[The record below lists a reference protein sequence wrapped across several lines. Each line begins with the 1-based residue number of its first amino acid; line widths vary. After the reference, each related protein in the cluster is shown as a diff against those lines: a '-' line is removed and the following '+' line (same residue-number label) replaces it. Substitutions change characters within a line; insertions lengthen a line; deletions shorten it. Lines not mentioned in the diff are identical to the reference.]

1 MALEAGVPTSPYRDP
16 TGSLEGSRDTDE
28 GIVVSTEP
36 DICLT
41 PSGGT
46 MVPVGYNICAKQADD
61 ARTTPTV
68 KLTSLRS
75 HNMAS
80 LITTCHGDEAGTGG
94 GVKSGTHNGICE
106 PKGHSATV
114 YSEGKQM
121 IRHTDEWW
129 MNNRNTVG
137 KLIYVKDAGAYGRW
151 FEAQAR
157 RVQQARATT
166 PQTAT
171 DAPQGPV
178 PNASN
183 DNVGSPSSARPNS
196 PPPEPAVP
204 TPTTSE
210 PGSTTPSGDPGR
222 PSIKPGLGIAAELGL
237 IGAAIQQ
244 LGHIGYLYQNA
255 PVVDIHGNVVTP
267 ESIEQNLAKQA
278 GFDNVAEFKEW
289 ARQQTQV
296 VRVTGSP
303 KSPKDEICD
312 AACKCKQ
319 DRGGAR
325 TYTECVAKKLR
336 DKYYDQNGPKRDDGS
351 PRYPT
356 SPTADGPRPEV
367 SYDPSS
373 NFQAAPSKNTPGMPS
388 SQVPISGMPRP
399 DISWWSG
406 GKLTQIYELKF
417 ANDRDT
423 PMQRDGYY
431 QNIARANGLDPKR
444 DLIRVDVDK
453 DCSCGPSGGKSK

>member
-1 MALEAGVPTSPYRDP
+1 MAREIGVPTSPYRDP

-46 MVPVGYNICAKQADD
+46 MVPVGYNIWAKQADD

-106 PKGHSATV
+106 PKGHSSNV

-157 RVQQARATT
+157 KVQVAQAAPTT
-166 PQTAT
+166 KSDIPT
-171 DAPQGPV
+171 PVLGLMGPAGV
-178 PNASN
+178 AADSGPAAA
-183 DNVGSPSSARPNS
+183 GLGGSSAIVGGS
-196 PPPEPAVP
+196 AIPAG
-204 TPTTSE
+204 E
-210 PGSTTPSGDPGR
+210 IAGGSLVAGGALAGGLVAGSL
-222 PSIKPGLGIAAELGL
+222 GLG
-237 IGAAIQQ
+237 
-244 LGHIGYLYQNA
+244 YLVQR
-255 PVVDIHGNVVTP
+255 DIEANP
-267 ESIEQNLAKQA
+267 ESYAQVVNPDFPEQYIYAQSILAKRK
-278 GFDNVAEFKEW
+278 AEAEAKLKEIKQQ
-289 ARQQTQV
+289 QQTESV

-303 KSPKDEICD
+303 KSRTKSATRPASANEI
-312 AACKCKQ
+312 AAAH
-319 DRGGAR
+319 GP
-325 TYTECVAKKLR
+325 LR
-336 DKYYDQNGPKRDDGS
+336 
-351 PRYPT
+351 
-356 SPTADGPRPEV
+356 
-367 SYDPSS
+367 
-373 NFQAAPSKNTPGMPS
+373 
-388 SQVPISGMPRP
+388 
-399 DISWWSG
+399 
-406 GKLTQIYELKF
+406 
-417 ANDRDT
+417 
-423 PMQRDGYY
+423 
-431 QNIARANGLDPKR
+431 IA
-444 DLIRVDVDK
+444 
-453 DCSCGPSGGKSK
+453 

>member
-1 MALEAGVPTSPYRDP
+1 MAREIGVPENPYRDP

-41 PSGGT
+41 PSGGG
-46 MVPVGYNICAKQADD
+46 MVPVGYNIWAKQADD

-106 PKGHSATV
+106 PKGHSANV

-137 KLIYVKDAGAYGRW
+137 KLNYVKDAGAYGRW
-151 FEAQAR
+151 FEAQAGK
-157 RVQQARATT
+157 VQVAEADLGAKSDATPTALGYMAPAGAAAQQAAKQAAQDALAAADRAVA
-166 PQTAT
+166 TAR
-171 DAPQGPV
+171 A
-178 PNASN
+178 
-183 DNVGSPSSARPNS
+183 
-196 PPPEPAVP
+196 E
-204 TPTTSE
+204 
-210 PGSTTPSGDPGR
+210 
-222 PSIKPGLGIAAELGL
+222 IAAEEGVEVADIADDWNPTGWIIAAGAGIGL
-237 IGAAIQQ
+237 VYSAYQ
-244 LGHIGYLYQNA
+244 LSKALKAKAEAEAKLKH
-255 PVVDIHGNVVTP
+255 
-267 ESIEQNLAKQA
+267 IEQQ
-278 GFDNVAEFKEW
+278 
-289 ARQQTQV
+289 QQTESV

-325 TYTECVAKKLR
+325 TFTDCVAKKLR
-336 DKYYDQNGPKRDDGS
+336 DKYYDPNGPKRADGS

-367 SYDPSS
+367 SYDPGN
-373 NFQAAPSKNTPGMPS
+373 NFQAAPSENTPGMPS

-406 GKLTQIYELKF
+406 GKLATIYELKF
-417 ANDRDT
+417 GQDGNT
-423 PMQRDGYY
+423 PMQDAGLYEE
-431 QNIARANGLDPKR
+431 IARRNGLDPNK
-444 DLIRVDVDK
+444 DLIKINVDK
-453 DCSCGPSGGKSK
+453 DCECGPDGGRGK